1 MRSLYF
7 VSAIALL
14 IFAGCE
20 ESDSSFTYQQQVVVT
35 GLIEA
40 GRQVDSIRLVYTG
53 DPATF
58 YDPAHY
64 AITNAVVIVSG
75 IDVPFTDTLVHDPLM
90 PGRYHSSDST
100 RIILPTKSYRLS
112 VRTVDGKTLSAE
124 TVVPDTFRITYSSLQ
139 NNSTVFYNPL
149 APVNKFEWS
158 ASRLQ
163 GTYLPTI
170 SSMDANAA
178 RIQRSFIRD
187 TISGP
192 PPDKIGYRVGL
203 PKDQT
208 STELPWIVLGYYGTT
223 RFDVYAVDNNY
234 NEFLNQFVASQGGEL
249 REIRYNVRGG
259 LGFFGARTQAFG
271 GISVYIKPLP

>member
-1 MRSLYF
+1 MRILF
-7 VSAIALL
+7 ITLVIALL
-14 IFAGCE
+14 VFGGCE
-20 ESDSSFTYQQQVVVT
+20 ESDSSFTYDKQIVVT

-58 YDPAHY
+58 YDPANY
-64 AITNAVVIVSG
+64 AIKNAVVIVSG
-75 IDVPFTDTLVHDPLM
+75 IDVLFNDTLVHDPLM

-100 RIILPTKSYRLS
+100 KIILPTKSYRLS
-112 VRTVDGKTLSAE
+112 VKTVDGKTLSAE
-124 TVVPDTFRITYSSLQ
+124 TIVPDTFRITYSSLQ
-139 NNSTVFYNPL
+139 NNTSVVYNPL

-158 ASRLQ
+158 PSRLQ

-170 SSMDANAA
+170 SSMDPNAA
-178 RIQRSFIRD
+178 RIQRSFFRD
-187 TISGP
+187 TTTGP

-234 NEFLNQFVASQGGEL
+234 NDFLNQFVASQGGEL

-271 GISVYIKPLP
+271 GITVYINPLL